1 MQAYVINNALAKYV
15 NIDKSGI
22 GEPTCLGV
30 APKGAKTEG
39 ERNFKPTEW
48 AKDERQGSAR
58 FSGRSPCNNKKLN
71 GARGTGDRTKAM
83 R

>member
-1 MQAYVINNALAKYV
+1 MRWHNKAI
-15 NIDKSGI
+15 IDISAI

-39 ERNFKPTEW
+39 ERNFEPTEW
-48 AKDERQGSAR
+48 AKDERQGSVR

>member
-1 MQAYVINNALAKYV
+1 M
-15 NIDKSGI
+15 G
-22 GEPTCLGV
+22 
-30 APKGAKTEG
+30 GAAVLHLRAAG
-39 ERNFKPTEW
+39 ERNFEPTEW

-71 GARGTGDRTKAM
+71 GARETGDRTKAM

>member
-1 MQAYVINNALAKYV
+1 MFSGSVSDLLVHAINYALAKYV
-15 NIDKSGI
+15 NHRQI
-22 GEPTCLGV
+22 GNWRAIG
-30 APKGAKTEG
+30 G
-39 ERNFKPTEW
+39 RNFEPTEW